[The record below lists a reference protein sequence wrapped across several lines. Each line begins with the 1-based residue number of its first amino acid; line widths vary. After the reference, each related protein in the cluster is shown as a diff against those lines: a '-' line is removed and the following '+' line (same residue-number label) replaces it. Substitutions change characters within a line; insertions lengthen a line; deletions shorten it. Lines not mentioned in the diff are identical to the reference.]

1 VSHRHKNPRKNIV
14 EAVIAS
20 KSDEWGDATRQTVR
34 SDANRILEALV
45 SDIGIQGVVD
55 AMDRQG
61 FEGAAYRY
69 LIAPLYEEAASRR
82 PPREK
87 GQHLLN

>member
-1 VSHRHKNPRKNIV
+1 M
-14 EAVIAS
+14 EAVIAAQGDRWS
-20 KSDEWGDATRQTVR
+20 DATRQTAR

-45 SDIGIQGVVD
+45 SDIGVQGVID

-69 LIAPLYEEAASRR
+69 LIAPLFDESASRR
-82 PPREK
+82 PPLK
-87 GQHLLN
+87 DK